1 MREILSEDVFGRR
14 MEQGEGGGLSS
25 AKKRQNRKE
34 TEYINFVLVV
44 GRLGG

>member
-14 MEQGEGGGLSS
+14 MEKGEGGGLSS
-25 AKKRQNRKE
+25 AKKETNRKE
-34 TEYINFVLVV
+34 TKIIKFLLVV